1 MILPF
6 TFGLALGLM
15 IAGVFYIAWNAERR
29 VNEQLREH
37 FAGEEGRNDD
47 SFRAGM
53 RMGHTAA
60 QIDNLVFFPEAN
72 TPEPGSSDASN
83 LLDELFPGSTPS
95 DFPRPRGV
103 ITYPT
108 DAA

>member
-1 MILPF
+1 MTLAF

-15 IAGVFYIAWNAERR
+15 IAGVFALALKGERHI
-29 VNEQLREH
+29 NKELREH
-37 FAGEEGRNDD
+37 FDGEEQRNDD

-60 QIDNLVFFPEAN
+60 QLDNLAFFPDRHTEPNSGVYADGTTDTGWGGFGGSQH
-72 TPEPGSSDASN
+72 TPELTLA
-83 LLDELFPGSTPS
+83 
-95 DFPRPRGV
+95 PRSG
-103 ITYPT
+103 